1 MERTKPK
8 GRYNYINREKNRMRK
23 KWRMIVKK
31 ERLEREW
38 GYHLSG
44 ARLMQTCN

>member
-8 GRYNYINREKNRMRK
+8 GRYSYINREKNRMRK
-23 KWRMIVKK
+23 KWGMIVKK

-38 GYHLSG
+38 GLSSQRG
-44 ARLMQTCN
+44 SFNANL